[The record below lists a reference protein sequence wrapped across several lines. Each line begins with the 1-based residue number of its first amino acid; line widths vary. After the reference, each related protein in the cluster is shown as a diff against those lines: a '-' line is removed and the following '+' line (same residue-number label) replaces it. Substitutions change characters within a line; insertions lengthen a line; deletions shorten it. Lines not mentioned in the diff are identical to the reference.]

1 MGRVKRKLHE
11 ITNISESSLDE
22 IKNALIAK
30 KILISEKI
38 DENKKEIIIH
48 LSDKQKNII
57 GEINGGVGEFKIIE
71 NDEDLETNAFSISW
85 LEIQDNYKGYNLGTF
100 LIIYCIYLCK
110 THFNDIDYI
119 VLDDD
124 SDGLEED
131 KNIYRKLGFTYQ
143 ETKELPLENGEII
156 TVKSGP
162 EMQLKI
168 TDFSNNMFI
177 EQLNKI
183 KMKIRNFVKF
193 KGGKRKTKRCMKQTK
208 NRKTR
213 IKRI

>member
-1 MGRVKRKLHE
+1 MRRDKRKLHE
-11 ITNISESSLDE
+11 ITESSLDE
-22 IKNALIAK
+22 IKN
-30 KILISEKI
+30 ILMSKNISISENI
-38 DENKKEIIIH
+38 HQNNQEIIIH
-48 LSDKQKNII
+48 LIDKQKNII
-57 GEINGGVGEFKIIE
+57 GKINGGVGEFKVME
-71 NDEDLETNAFSISW
+71 KDEDFETNAFSISW

-143 ETKELPLENGEII
+143 ETKEIPLENGEII
-156 TVKSGP
+156 TVKSSP

-177 EQLNKI
+177 EHLNKI
-183 KMKIRNFVKF
+183 KMKIQNLVKS
-193 KGGKRKTKRCMKQTK
+193 KGGKRKTKRYMKQTK

-213 IKRI
+213 TKRR